1 MIYYKNCIE
10 PHALENIE
18 QYGGKISP
26 YSLNFDQ
33 QAFWRCFSNFT
44 KHIWEFMWE
53 KETVITTTGNAE
65 AKAKKT
71 TLVTALRNYSLVVMK
86 AAFLFLQKQDEE
98 S

>member
-1 MIYYKNCIE
+1 MVARFHLILSILINRLFEDVFLTLQSIYE
-10 PHALENIE
+10 
-18 QYGGKISP
+18 
-26 YSLNFDQ
+26 SLC
-33 QAFWRCFSNFT
+33 R
-44 KHIWEFMWE
+44 E

-71 TLVTALRNYSLVVMK
+71 TLVTALRNYNLVVMK